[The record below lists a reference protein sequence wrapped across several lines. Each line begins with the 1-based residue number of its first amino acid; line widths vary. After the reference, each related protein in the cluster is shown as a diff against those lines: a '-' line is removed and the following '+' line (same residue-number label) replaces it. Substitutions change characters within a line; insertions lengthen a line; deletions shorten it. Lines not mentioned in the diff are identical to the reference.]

1 MLTTFSFPSLQICFH
16 SRASQFYLV
25 IDVSNLTSQEMSLNY
40 TENKNILIE
49 AQESCRVPIPVDRCE
64 VDESVLQRGDELVE
78 NENGEFHRFFL
89 RDLKKCFFL
98 F

>member
-1 MLTTFSFPSLQICFH
+1 MGRSTCGNVSFFLGERQLYLTLDF

-64 VDESVLQRGDELVE
+64 VDESVLRRSDELVE
-78 NENGEFHRFFL
+78 NENG
-89 RDLKKCFFL
+89 K
-98 F
+98 

>member
-1 MLTTFSFPSLQICFH
+1 MFCRRKRKFFRLEEWSLTTIEF

-25 IDVSNLTSQEMSLNY
+25 IDVSNLTSQEMTLNY

-64 VDESVLQRGDELVE
+64 VDESVLQMRDELVE
-78 NENGEFHRFFL
+78 NENGE
-89 RDLKKCFFL
+89 
-98 F
+98 